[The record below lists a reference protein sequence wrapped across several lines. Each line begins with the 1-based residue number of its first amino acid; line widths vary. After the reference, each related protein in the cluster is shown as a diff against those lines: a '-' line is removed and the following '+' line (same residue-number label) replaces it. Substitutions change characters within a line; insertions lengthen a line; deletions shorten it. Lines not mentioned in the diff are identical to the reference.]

1 MENRAIRINN
11 DSLKAVIDTLL
22 SGDFY
27 NAGDAVEVAKGKH
40 EYSKGLKVNF
50 RKFKRTLKTL

>member
-1 MENRAIRINN
+1 MENRAIRIDN
-11 DSLKAVIDTLL
+11 DALKIVIDTLL

-27 NAGDAVEVAKGKH
+27 NAGDAVELAKGKH
-40 EYSKGLKVNF
+40 EYGKGLKVNF

>member
-50 RKFKRTLKTL
+50 RKLKRKLKTL